1 MADYYSIVAR
11 AVGAL
16 DPNTGDARRRL
27 YERARRALLA
37 EMTSAALALDPSDIN
52 AARSSLE
59 EAIGQVEAEARR
71 EERVRQTEAMPP
83 ADLPFDDDI
92 VAERRPPANQNGRHR
107 RGPLTRLW
115 AQVFRRAGEGINSIR
130 RDVPRVDHGETLSGH
145 FPDPAHSGNGRDT
158 WLTDLLA
165 RASRDDEEAEDQ
177 DFAPPRKV
185 GRGG

>member
-52 AARSSLE
+52 AARNSLE
-59 EAIGQVEAEARR
+59 EAIGMVEAEARL
-71 EERVRQTEAMPP
+71 EEHRRRAPP
-83 ADLPFDDDI
+83 PSDLPLDDDI
-92 VAERRPPANQNGRHR
+92 VEASRPPANQNGKHR

-115 AQVFRRAGEGINSIR
+115 TRVLRRAGGSINGIR
-130 RDVPRVDHGETLSGH
+130 RDVPRVDRGEALFSH
-145 FPDPAHSGNGRDT
+145 FPDPSHSGKGRDT

-165 RASRDDEEAEDQ
+165 RASREDEEAEDQ
-177 DFAPPRKV
+177 DFAPPRKI
-185 GRGG
+185 GRG

>member
-16 DPNTGDARRRL
+16 DPNTGEARRRL
-27 YERARRALLA
+27 YERARGALLA

-52 AARSSLE
+52 AARNSLE
-59 EAIGQVEAEARR
+59 EAIGQVESEARR
-71 EERVRQTEAMPP
+71 EERARQAAPP
-83 ADLPFDDDI
+83 PDLPLDDDI
-92 VAERRPPANQNGRHR
+92 VKAPRPPANQNGRRR

-115 AQVFRRAGEGINSIR
+115 TQVLRRAGDSIR
-130 RDVPRVDHGETLSGH
+130 RDVPRVDRGETLFSH
-145 FPDPAHSGNGRDT
+145 FPDPEHSGKGRDT

-165 RASRDDEEAEDQ
+165 RASREDEEVEDQ

-185 GRGG
+185 GRSG